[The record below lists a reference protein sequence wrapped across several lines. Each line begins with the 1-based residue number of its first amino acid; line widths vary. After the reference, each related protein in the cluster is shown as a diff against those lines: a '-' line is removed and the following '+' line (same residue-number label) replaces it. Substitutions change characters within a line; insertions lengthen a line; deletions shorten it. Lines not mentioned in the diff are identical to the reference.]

1 MHTMTV
7 FSPRTRAATLG
18 TLKVLALVL
27 AVLFIW
33 FGGGGVVGHLSCVGT
48 KEAEYGRPLTNYV
61 SVALLLAWLL
71 FTLWS
76 PVFWQRRKIILGVI
90 LIGSAFML
98 RFAIP
103 MEGVCNAYLE
113 RSKVSAMNAYLRSL
127 LAFEDDVRARS
138 GKFTNEFGR
147 TANRWGFR
155 GVRLNRFT
163 LTADG
168 WTALVG
174 HERTIRTCAAFVG
187 STALAPATQAR
198 EPACIPPPMRTI
210 SRAELLWPFVV
221 LSVGLVLALSLGVQ
235 RPLGDPQTPT

>member
-1 MHTMTV
+1 M
-7 FSPRTRAATLG
+7 
-18 TLKVLALVL
+18 LALVL

-33 FGGGGVVGHLSCVGT
+33 FGGGGVVGYLSCVGT
-48 KEAEYGRPLTNYV
+48 KEGEYGRPLTNYV
-61 SVALLLAWLL
+61 SGALVLAWLL

-76 PVFWQRRKIILGVI
+76 PVFWRRRKVILGVI
-90 LIGSAFML
+90 LLGSAFML

-168 WTALVG
+168 WTASVG
-174 HERTIRTCAAFVG
+174 HERTVRTCAAFVG
-187 STALAPATQAR
+187 STALAPATEAR
-198 EPACIPPPMRTI
+198 EPACTPPPVRTL
-210 SRAELLWPFVV
+210 SLADLVWPVAL

-235 RPLGDPQTPT
+235 SPKRDPQPLT